1 MIDKKEHVYLYRG
14 PASRYEDESPPPQ
27 SRNTGRQQKPA
38 GGGTAGYGD
47 YDYLYKNAPVC
58 I

>member
-1 MIDKKEHVYLYRG
+1 MCLYRG

-27 SRNTGRQQKPA
+27 ARNTGKQQKPA
-38 GGGTAGYGD
+38 GGGSGLGYGD